1 MRKARPAAFC
11 RGALY
16 NAGMTDEQIREVQAA
31 KPVLSDF
38 QIAAGESIWLIKLD
52 SAVSV

>member
-1 MRKARPAAFC
+1 MRKERPAAFR

-16 NAGMTDEQIREVQAA
+16 NVGMTDEQIREVQAA

-38 QIAAGESIWLIKLD
+38 
-52 SAVSV
+52 